1 MTRKRSLSSILNEES
16 DSRPHAIPSSR
27 IQRTR
32 SVSNI
37 IDEESSNQS
46 YPTSSRIGR
55 LVAYSEDDDSERTEV
70 HLPDEAELPTD
81 EPYKSASISDEPR
94 MRESEAELPRD
105 TVDDKSSESSE
116 YTTEEDANID
126 DRNES
131 SDNEPSNDDEYH
143 EIFEDYSCPPFEPFQ
158 DSDTEQSINNRFLW
172 ILLWIMSFRTR
183 FNLPETAT
191 ESLIKFLKLVLT
203 EIGSPDFDT
212 FPDTLY
218 LARKALN
225 LEDRFHSFVAC
236 SKCHK
241 LYNKQEIKSFLQNEQ
256 PAIMKCCHV
265 EFPNSTTRRLRLCQ
279 TPLAQKTTLLNNQ
292 ISIKP
297 ELLFPFVSIKQQL
310 EAMYRQPNF
319 ENSLRHW
326 INRPTFDNILT
337 DIYDGEVWKT
347 FKETTDESS
356 NNFFRSDVADSH
368 LGLIL
373 NLDWFQPFDGTI
385 HSTGVIYAAIGNLP
399 RDVRFKRNNILILG
413 LLPGPDEVSLHKI
426 NHYLAPIIDE
436 LKSLWEGVT
445 LNKTYECQEGKRI
458 RAALILVSCDIPAAR
473 KICGHISALVSCH
486 RCEKKANYENRQHNF
501 AGINEMDEWFT
512 CRDSAQHRQDAI
524 GWRRC
529 NSDAARKRFVKQTGV
544 RWSELLRLPYFDPI
558 RFITIDPIHCLFL
571 GIAKWIVRRLWI
583 ENGVLTTHIL
593 KTVQKKMDEFKVPA
607 DLGRIPG
614 KVNCGDGFSNFTAD
628 QWQIFFTIYATV
640 SLWEHLSENDRKI
653 LVNFVR
659 ICSISVSRIVEVDFM
674 REAHQRLIN
683 LVKLIEENYGR
694 DKITPN
700 LHLSLHLCECSLDYG
715 PLYTFWCFSFERM
728 NGMLGS
734 FPNSRRKIEPEI
746 MRRLMFDNQI
756 SNIINFGVES
766 KGLDLISNRPSVGSL
781 SEADQFSA
789 DEMRRFWLT
798 SRNIHEST
806 TTGKEAF
813 PGEMLRPVF
822 NDIVMSSDMLDLIVE
837 YYMAS
842 YEMME
847 FRKPFG
853 EGAEDSIIV
862 QVKMNQFG
870 RCRIGSE
877 IFGSSISSRHV
888 KSSFILAKFMT
899 ESGDIDCYPG
909 QVQYFFTHAVNLPDG
924 LSEHNLAFIRWYKPA
939 ESSNIRY
946 HFRVRDDEI
955 CNVELWGTEFYP
967 ESRDCIIPVHHIL
980 GRFIPTKYRIS
991 GRRSSNVY
999 LAVNPV
1005 NRKFHIR

>member
-55 LVAYSEDDDSERTEV
+55 LVACNCSECNGRLVDPRTKTIHEINQNSEDDDSERTEV
-70 HLPDEAELPTD
+70 HLTDEAELPSD
-81 EPYKSASISDEPR
+81 EPYESASISDEPQ
-94 MRESEAELPRD
+94 MRESEAELPN
-105 TVDDKSSESSE
+105 DKSSESSE

-158 DSDTEQSINNRFLW
+158 DSDTEQSINNQ
-172 ILLWIMSFRTR
+172 

-265 EFPNSTTRRLRLCQ
+265 EFSNSTTRRLRLCQ

-326 INRPTFDNILT
+326 INRPTFNNILT
-337 DIYDGEVWKT
+337 DIYNGEVWKT
-347 FKETTDESS
+347 FKETTDE
-356 NNFFRSDVADSH
+356 N
-368 LGLIL
+368 
-373 NLDWFQPFDGTI
+373 
-385 HSTGVIYAAIGNLP
+385 
-399 RDVRFKRNNILILG
+399 
-413 LLPGPDEVSLHKI
+413 EVSLHKI

-445 LNKTYECQEGKRI
+445 LNQMYECQEGKRI

-544 RWSELLRLPYFDPI
+544 RWSELLRLPYFNPI
-558 RFITIDPIHCLFL
+558 WFITIDPMHCLFL

-607 DLGRIPG
+607 DLSRISG
-614 KVNCGDGFSNFTAD
+614 KVDCGDGFSNFTAD
-628 QWQIFFTIYATV
+628 QWRIFFTIYATV
-640 SLWEHLSENDRKI
+640 SLWEHLSENDQKI

-674 REAHQRLIN
+674 KEAHQRLIN

-715 PLYTFWCFSFERM
+715 PLYTFWCFSFESM

-734 FPNSRRKIEPEI
+734 FPNSRRKIELEI

-756 SNIINFGVES
+756 SNIINSGVKS

-813 PGEMLRPVF
+813 LGEMLRPVF

-837 YYMAS
+837 YYMVS
-842 YEMME
+842 YETME

-888 KSSFILAKFMT
+888 KSSFILAKFIT
-899 ESGDIDCYPG
+899 ESGDINCYPG

-955 CNVELWGTEFYP
+955 CNVELWSTEFYP

-980 GRFIPTKYRIS
+980 GRFILTKYQIS

>member
-55 LVAYSEDDDSERTEV
+55 LVACNCSECNGRLVDPHTKTIHEINQDSEDDDSERTEV
-70 HLPDEAELPTD
+70 HLNDEAELPSD
-81 EPYKSASISDEPR
+81 EPYESASISDELQ
-94 MRESEAELPRD
+94 MRKSEAELPN
-105 TVDDKSSESSE
+105 DKSSESSE

-158 DSDTEQSINNRFLW
+158 DSDTEQSINNQ
-172 ILLWIMSFRTR
+172 
-183 FNLPETAT
+183 FNLLETAT

-225 LEDRFHSFVAC
+225 LEDWFHSFVAC

-297 ELLFPFVSIKQQL
+297 ELLFSFVSIKQQL

-326 INRPTFDNILT
+326 INHPTFDNILT
-337 DIYDGEVWKT
+337 DIYDEIPQFPLSSIYRVATSNGHSHVWKT
-347 FKETTDESS
+347 FKEMTDESS

-385 HSTGVIYAAIGNLP
+385 HSTGVIYAAIGNLL

-413 LLPGPDEVSLHKI
+413 LLPSPDEVSLHKI

-445 LNKTYECQEGKRI
+445 LNQTYECQEGKRI
-458 RAALILVSCDIPAAR
+458 CAALILVSCDIPAVR
-473 KICGHISALVSCH
+473 KICEHISALVSCH

-512 CRDSAQHRQDAI
+512 CRDSAQHRQHAI

-529 NSDAARKRFVKQTGV
+529 NSDATRK
-544 RWSELLRLPYFDPI
+544 
-558 RFITIDPIHCLFL
+558 
-571 GIAKWIVRRLWI
+571 
-583 ENGVLTTHIL
+583 
-593 KTVQKKMDEFKVPA
+593 
-607 DLGRIPG
+607 
-614 KVNCGDGFSNFTAD
+614 
-628 QWQIFFTIYATV
+628 
-640 SLWEHLSENDRKI
+640 
-653 LVNFVR
+653 
-659 ICSISVSRIVEVDFM
+659 
-674 REAHQRLIN
+674 
-683 LVKLIEENYGR
+683 
-694 DKITPN
+694 
-700 LHLSLHLCECSLDYG
+700 
-715 PLYTFWCFSFERM
+715 
-728 NGMLGS
+728 
-734 FPNSRRKIEPEI
+734 
-746 MRRLMFDNQI
+746 
-756 SNIINFGVES
+756 
-766 KGLDLISNRPSVGSL
+766 
-781 SEADQFSA
+781 
-789 DEMRRFWLT
+789 
-798 SRNIHEST
+798 
-806 TTGKEAF
+806 
-813 PGEMLRPVF
+813 
-822 NDIVMSSDMLDLIVE
+822 
-837 YYMAS
+837 
-842 YEMME
+842 
-847 FRKPFG
+847 
-853 EGAEDSIIV
+853 
-862 QVKMNQFG
+862 
-870 RCRIGSE
+870 
-877 IFGSSISSRHV
+877 
-888 KSSFILAKFMT
+888 
-899 ESGDIDCYPG
+899 
-909 QVQYFFTHAVNLPDG
+909 
-924 LSEHNLAFIRWYKPA
+924 
-939 ESSNIRY
+939 
-946 HFRVRDDEI
+946 
-955 CNVELWGTEFYP
+955 
-967 ESRDCIIPVHHIL
+967 
-980 GRFIPTKYRIS
+980 
-991 GRRSSNVY
+991 
-999 LAVNPV
+999 
-1005 NRKFHIR
+1005 

>member
-55 LVAYSEDDDSERTEV
+55 LVACNCSKCNGRLVDPRTKTIHEINQDSEDDDSERTEV

-81 EPYKSASISDEPR
+81 EPYESASISDEPR
-94 MRESEAELPRD
+94 MRESEAELPN
-105 TVDDKSSESSE
+105 DKSSESSE

-347 FKETTDESS
+347 FKETTDE
-356 NNFFRSDVADSH
+356 N
-368 LGLIL
+368 
-373 NLDWFQPFDGTI
+373 
-385 HSTGVIYAAIGNLP
+385 
-399 RDVRFKRNNILILG
+399 
-413 LLPGPDEVSLHKI
+413 EVSLHKI

-512 CRDSAQHRQDAI
+512 CRDLAQHRQDAI

-558 RFITIDPIHCLFL
+558 RFITIDPMHCLFL

-583 ENGVLTTHIL
+583 KNGVLTTHIL

-614 KVNCGDGFSNFTAD
+614 KVDCGDGFSNFTAD
-628 QWQIFFTIYATV
+628 QWRIFFTIYATV

-674 REAHQRLIN
+674 REAHQWLIN

-756 SNIINFGVES
+756 SNIINSGVES

-842 YEMME
+842 YETME

>member
-55 LVAYSEDDDSERTEV
+55 LVACNCSECNGQLVDPRTKTIHEINQDSEDDDSERTEV

-81 EPYKSASISDEPR
+81 EPYESASISDEPR
-94 MRESEAELPRD
+94 MRESEAELPN
-105 TVDDKSSESSE
+105 DKSSESSE

-158 DSDTEQSINNRFLW
+158 DSDTEQSINN
-172 ILLWIMSFRTR
+172 R

-473 KICGHISALVSCH
+473 KICGHIFALVSCH

-558 RFITIDPIHCLFL
+558 RFITIDPMHCLFL

-607 DLGRIPG
+607 DLDRIPG
-614 KVNCGDGFSNFTAD
+614 KVDCGDGFSNFTAD
-628 QWQIFFTIYATV
+628 QWRIFFTIYATV

-683 LVKLIEENYGR
+683 LVKLIEENYGH

-746 MRRLMFDNQI
+746 MRRLI
-756 SNIINFGVES
+756 
-766 KGLDLISNRPSVGSL
+766 NRPSVGSL

-842 YEMME
+842 YETME

-870 RCRIGSE
+870 
-877 IFGSSISSRHV
+877 
-888 KSSFILAKFMT
+888 SSFILAKFMT

>member
-1 MTRKRSLSSILNEES
+1 MTRKRSLSSILNEKS

-37 IDEESSNQS
+37 IDEESLNQS

-55 LVAYSEDDDSERTEV
+55 LVACNCSECNGRLVDPCTKTIHEINQDSEDDDSERTEV
-70 HLPDEAELPTD
+70 HLPDEAELPSD
-81 EPYKSASISDEPR
+81 EPYESASISDEPR
-94 MRESEAELPRD
+94 MRELEAELPRD
-105 TVDDKSSESSE
+105 IVDDKSSESSE
-116 YTTEEDANID
+116 YTMEEDANID

-225 LEDRFHSFVAC
+225 LEDRFHSFVTC

-373 NLDWFQPFDGTI
+373 NLDWFQPFDGKI
-385 HSTGVIYAAIGNLP
+385 HSTGVIYAAISNLP

-426 NHYLAPIIDE
+426 NHYLVPIIDE

-486 RCEKKANYENRQHNF
+486 RCEKKVNYKNRQHNF

-512 CRDSAQHRQDAI
+512 CHDSAQHRQDAI

-544 RWSELLRLPYFDPI
+544 RWSKLLRLPYFDPI
-558 RFITIDPIHCLFL
+558 QFITINPMHCLFL
-571 GIAKWIVRRLWI
+571 GIAKWI
-583 ENGVLTTHIL
+583 
-593 KTVQKKMDEFKVPA
+593 KKIDEFKVPA

-614 KVNCGDGFSNFTAD
+614 KVDCGDGFSNFTAD
-628 QWQIFFTIYATV
+628 QWRIFFTIYATV
-640 SLWEHLSENDRKI
+640 SLWEHLSENDQKI
-653 LVNFVR
+653 LMNFVR
-659 ICSISVSRIVEVDFM
+659 ICSISVSRIVEVDFI
-674 REAHQRLIN
+674 REAHQKLIN

-715 PLYTFWCFSFERM
+715 PLYTFWYFSFECM

-756 SNIINFGVES
+756 SNIINSGVES

-813 PGEMLRPVF
+813 LGEMLRPVF

-842 YEMME
+842 YETME

-862 QVKMNQFG
+862 QIKMNQFG

-924 LSEHNLAFIRWYKPA
+924 
-939 ESSNIRY
+939 
-946 HFRVRDDEI
+946 VRDDEI
-955 CNVELWGTEFYP
+955 CNVELCGTEFYP

-980 GRFIPTKYRIS
+980 GRFIPTKY
-991 GRRSSNVY
+991 
-999 LAVNPV
+999 
-1005 NRKFHIR
+1005 